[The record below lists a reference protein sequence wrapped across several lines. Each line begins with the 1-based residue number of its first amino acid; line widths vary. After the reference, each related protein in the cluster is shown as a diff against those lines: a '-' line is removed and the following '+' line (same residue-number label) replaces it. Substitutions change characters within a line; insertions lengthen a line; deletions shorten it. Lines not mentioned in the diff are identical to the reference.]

1 MTTVDR
7 YSLTDRYTEDEG
19 RVFLTG
25 IQALARL
32 PIEQL
37 RADRTTGLSTAAFLS
52 GYQGSPLGGFDQ
64 EMSRAIGHV
73 SDLPIVV
80 QPAVNEELGAAAVMG
95 SQLTATQP
103 DKKYD
108 GVVGFWYGKAP
119 GIDRASDAI
128 RHAVFAGTARNGGVV
143 ALVGDDPA
151 SKSSTLPSSSD
162 VTMQGLKMPVVYP
175 GDVDE
180 VLELGR
186 HAVMISR
193 LSGLWT
199 AMKIVTAVA
208 DGSGSLDLGL
218 DRVQPVIPDLEVNG
232 TQFVPAPSG
241 KLIVPNTLD
250 MEQEIVE
257 VRSVI
262 AARYG
267 AANNLNRCTANPAD
281 AWLGIVSTGYTYREV
296 VEALR
301 RLGLDSIAAIEN
313 AGIRLLQMQMPLPFD
328 HEAARGFARG
338 LQEVVVVEE
347 KSPTLERLLKDAL
360 YGGPD
365 QPKVVGKFDDA
376 GRPLIQ
382 EHGFLHA
389 DLIAPALRR
398 RLTDRLS
405 ERLVPEPK
413 PEREKVLIPLST
425 SRSPYFCSGCPH
437 NWGTKAPEGA
447 LLGAGIGCSGMALLM
462 DEAKVGDI
470 AGITCMGTE
479 GSQWIGMEPF
489 LERDHFIQNI
499 GDGTFFHSGQLAVQA
514 AVAAGANMTY
524 KLLYNGTVAMTGGQD
539 AAGGVGVPEIVEIM
553 LAHGVS
559 QAIVTTNE
567 VSRYEGVA
575 MPASQT
581 GRETRV
587 LDRTRIVEAQEKLAK
602 VPGVTLLIH
611 DQGCAAQVRRLRKRG
626 KVATPTFRVAIN
638 HRICEACGDC
648 GEVSNC
654 LSVQAV
660 ETPLGTKTTIDQ
672 TTCNMDYSCIEGDC
686 PSFMTIEP
694 AKQPGTMKRALT
706 KLSGKS
712 DVELDESFPAPGF
725 SAPSPNNAG
734 SNTDGK
740 SGRDAERVNV
750 RFAGIGG
757 TGVIT
762 VSQILGTAAM
772 LDGWDVRGLDQTGLS
787 QKAGPV
793 VSDLRLSHGEPAE
806 SNLVGSAEADVII
819 AFDLLVGASPQALTA
834 ASNDRTVLISS
845 STETPTGE
853 MIGNPDLSLPSL
865 DDLKK
870 NVALKTIG
878 NRNRFVNAGA
888 ITKALHGDA
897 STANMFILGVA
908 VQEGVLPVDPEIMEQ
923 AIDLNGVAVEANTIS
938 FRWGRQ
944 WSVNPEKVESLIG
957 SPADGALQP
966 ELSVPPLPAAL
977 QERISEM
984 GVPAELAGVLEMLT
998 ADLVGYQNKRYAAR
1012 FIEFVEGV
1020 VTAERPVT
1028 PGQFDLTEAAA
1039 RGLHKLM
1046 AYKDE
1051 YEVAR
1056 LLLSPE
1062 ATQAAE
1068 TVGGPGAKVSWKL
1081 HPPLLKSLG
1090 MDDKMEI
1097 PTSLGRPMMRALSKA
1112 KGLRGT
1118 KADPFGWTKLR
1129 RVERAMIPEY
1139 VEAINRTLGSLNKDG
1154 LPAAIELAASAMKVR
1169 GYEDLK
1175 LERAKTFRQG
1185 LK

>member
-1 MTTVDR
+1 MTTIDG
-7 YSLTDRYTEDEG
+7 YSLTDRYTQDEG

-37 RADRTTGLSTAAFLS
+37 RVDAANKLRTAAFLS

-64 EMSRAIGHV
+64 EMARAIKHV

-95 SQLTATQP
+95 SQLTATQA
-103 DKKYD
+103 DATYD

-119 GIDRASDAI
+119 GVDRASDAI
-128 RHAVFAGTARNGGVV
+128 RHAIFAGTSRHGGVV

-162 VTMQGLKMPVVYP
+162 VTMQGLRMPVVYP

-180 VLELGR
+180 ILELGR

-199 AMKIVTAVA
+199 AMKVVTAVA
-208 DGSGSLDLGL
+208 DGSGSMNLGL
-218 DRVQPVIPDLEVNG
+218 DRVQPVIPNVEIDGVD
-232 TQFVPAPSG
+232 FVPTPSG
-241 KLIVPNTLD
+241 KLIVPNTLE
-250 MEQEIVE
+250 MEQEIIE
-257 VRSVI
+257 TRTVI

-267 AANNLNRCTANPAD
+267 AANNLNRCTTNPVD
-281 AWLGIVSTGYTYREV
+281 AWMGIVSTGYTYKEV

-301 RLGLDSIAAIEN
+301 RLGFDSIDAIEK
-313 AGIRLLQMQMPLPFD
+313 AGIRLLQLQMPLPFD
-328 HEAARGFARG
+328 GQTAREFARG

-365 QPKVVGKFDDA
+365 QPRIVGKFDEA
-376 GRPLIQ
+376 GRRLIQ

-389 DLIAPALRR
+389 DLIAPALRT

-405 ERLVPEPK
+405 DSMTPAPK

-462 DEAKVGDI
+462 DEEKVGDI

-514 AVAAGANMTY
+514 AVAAEANMTY

-553 LAHGVS
+553 LAHGVA

-567 VSRYEGVA
+567 VSNYDGVV
-575 MPASQT
+575 MPTSQA
-581 GRETRV
+581 GAETPV
-587 LDRTRIVEAQEKLAK
+587 WDRTRIVEAQERLAK
-602 VPGVTLLIH
+602 VPGVTLLVH
-611 DQGCAAQVRRLRKRG
+611 DQGCAAQVRRLRKRDQ
-626 KVATPTFRVAIN
+626 VVTPSFKVAIN

-654 LSVQAV
+654 LSVQAID
-660 ETPLGTKTTIDQ
+660 TPLGPKTSIDQ
-672 TTCNMDYSCIEGDC
+672 TTCNLDYSCIEGDC
-686 PSFMTIEP
+686 PSFMMIEP
-694 AKQPGTMKRALT
+694 AKKSGAVKRAFN
-706 KLSGKS
+706 KVAGQSSGLPDGELPTPTVAVDS
-712 DVELDESFPAPGF
+712 D
-725 SAPSPNNAG
+725 
-734 SNTDGK
+734 
-740 SGRDAERVNV
+740 RVNV

-762 VSQILGTAAM
+762 ISQILGTAAM

-793 VSDLRLSHGEPAE
+793 VSDLRLSKGTPAE
-806 SNLVGSAEADVII
+806 SNLVGSSEADVII

-834 ASNDRTVLISS
+834 ASKDRTALISS

-853 MIGNPDLSLPSL
+853 MIGNPDLSLPTLSEL
-865 DDLKK
+865 RRQ
-870 NVALKTIG
+870 VAATTIED
-878 NRNRFVNAGA
+878 RNRFADAGA
-888 ITKALHGDA
+888 LTRALHGDA
-897 STANMFILGVA
+897 ATANMFMLGVA
-908 VQEGVLPVDPEIMEQ
+908 VQEGVLPVRPEVLEQ
-923 AIDLNGVAVEANTIS
+923 AIDLNGVAVEANVES

-944 WSVNPEKVESLIG
+944 WSANPSDVEDTLGVGTPTDDAPDS
-957 SPADGALQP
+957 DV
-966 ELSVPPLPAAL
+966 SVPMLPTTLQAL
-977 QERISEM
+977 ASALDLPDDLSDVVSM
-984 GVPAELAGVLEMLT
+984 LA
-998 ADLVGYQNKRYAAR
+998 ADLVGYQDKRYAK
-1012 FIEFVEGV
+1012 EFLNFLAGV
-1020 VTAERPVT
+1020 AAAERSVGAGT
-1028 PGQFDLTEAAA
+1028 QFELTEAVA

-1056 LLLSPE
+1056 LLIGPE
-1062 ATQAAE
+1062 ARQAAE
-1068 TVGGPGAKVSWKL
+1068 KVGGAGAKVIWKL
-1081 HPPLLKSLG
+1081 HPPMLKSLG

-1097 PTSLGRPMMRALSKA
+1097 PMKVGKPMMVMLA
-1112 KGLRGT
+1112 KGKRIRGT
-1118 KADPFGWTKLR
+1118 KADPFGWAKLR
-1129 RVERAMIPEY
+1129 RIERAMIPEY
-1139 VEAINRTLGSLNKDG
+1139 K
-1154 LPAAIELAASAMKVR
+1154 AAISLRLTTLSEENLEKTVEVAASAMKVR
-1169 GYEDLK
+1169 GFEDLK
-1175 LERAKTFRQG
+1175 LERAKAFREG
-1185 LK
+1185 LA